1 MADGGVTE
9 LGDAPDRPRSHFFF
23 SAEPL
28 TDSFQRARKER
39 VERDSHGVD
48 ISGGK

>member
-1 MADGGVTE
+1 M
-9 LGDAPDRPRSHFFF
+9 PRTGQGAIFFF

-28 TDSFQRARKER
+28 TVSFQRARKER

-48 ISGGK
+48 ISGGKLKNNK